1 MNTIKHKTFGTG
13 KEISR
18 ETQNERTYITVRFIN
33 GREIRMVIP
42 ESFENGNVEVEGP
55 LKDEIESAKA
65 EKSTRINEKVAA
77 VNKRRAAAAAAKT
90 PRHPRRTPP
99 AGSVAKDF
107 EDYLIKAGYKRESES
122 GNRSTVD
129 SYLKAVEAVRD
140 EEGVTY
146 SFLARNISAIASKY
160 DIGGDKVDF
169 GNKSNRTYINALRRF
184 EDYVNSL

>member
-1 MNTIKHKTFGTG
+1 MNTIKHKIFGTG

-18 ETQNERTYITVRFIN
+18 ETQNERTYVTVRFIN
-33 GREIRMVIP
+33 GREMRMVIP
-42 ESFENGNVEVEGP
+42 ESFENVNIEVDGP

-65 EKSTRINEKVAA
+65 EKSARINEKVAA
-77 VNKRRAAAAAAKT
+77 VNERRSAAISARI

-99 AGSVAKDF
+99 AGSVVKDF

-129 SYLKAVEAVRD
+129 SYLRALEAVRH
-140 EEGVTY
+140 EENVTY
-146 SFLARNISAIASKY
+146 SFLARNISSIAAKY

-184 EDYVNSL
+184 EDFINSL